1 MNKGRFLAPIMVSL
15 LLLLGVPAI
24 SMADS
29 YYIPDNYVGGN
40 PTIGSYYGHDVI
52 GSQSEF
58 GVTGLDI
65 DITAGQLGVTVLS
78 NYFDNMG
85 LYGTELGDLF
95 ISDNGWHP
103 YGTAPYNDDYYR
115 NGEKW
120 EYAVV
125 LDNEQRTSTSGTA
138 YLYAVD
144 GGSIEMS
151 SAPSGYIYRAGQ
163 EVYYHPGQSQSSL
176 AVVPWEIDPTLGTMT
191 FDIPYSFVGVE
202 DFGFHWTMSCGN
214 DVVEGGVSVPEP
226 SLLLLLGA
234 GLFGFV
240 GLRRKSIR

>member
-1 MNKGRFLAPIMVSL
+1 MNKNRFLAPIMVFF

-24 SMADS
+24 SMANS
-29 YYIPDNYVGGN
+29 YTIADNYVGGN
-40 PTIGSYYGHDVI
+40 PTSGSYYGHDVI
-52 GSQSEF
+52 GNQSEF

-65 DITAGQLGVTVLS
+65 DITAGKLGVTVLS

-85 LYGTELGDLF
+85 LDSTELGDLF

-115 NGEKW
+115 NGETW

-138 YLYAVD
+138 HLYAVD
-144 GGSIEMS
+144 GGSIGLS
-151 SAPSGYIYRAGQ
+151 WAPSGYIYRAGQ
-163 EVYYHPGQSQSSL
+163 EIYYNPEQSQNSL
-176 AVVPWEIDPTLGTMT
+176 AVVPWAIDPTLGTMT
-191 FDIPYSFVGVE
+191 FDIPYSFTGVT
-202 DFGFHWTMSCGN
+202 DFGFHWGMSCAN

-226 SLLLLLGA
+226 SMLLLLGM
-234 GLFGFV
+234 GLLGLV